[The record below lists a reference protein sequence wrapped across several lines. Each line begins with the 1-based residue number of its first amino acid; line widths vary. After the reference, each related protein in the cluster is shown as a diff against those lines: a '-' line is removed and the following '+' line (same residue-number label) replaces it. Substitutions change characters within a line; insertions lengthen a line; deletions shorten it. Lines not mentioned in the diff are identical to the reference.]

1 MTTLSE
7 IWSPAKAAN
16 KIVKVVEAV
25 SVINKL
31 DRFPL
36 DVPLVALEAAQI
48 FKWPDPITTVQ
59 AADIKG
65 FEGALFSND
74 RRTEWLLLYNPEL
87 SSPGRIRFTQAH
99 ELGHYI
105 LHRLI
110 RNEFQCGDSEVL
122 GWPGDNSSIE
132 TQADIFASYLLMP
145 IDDFR
150 KQTAVQID
158 LDVLGQCAER
168 YGVSLSAAVLK
179 WLQFTDEKA
188 ILIMSRDGFMSWAW
202 SSEPA
207 WRSGAFFKTK
217 KDLIEIPRGTL
228 AANTS
233 LQIERKGIEIPANIW
248 FRHAEKNIN
257 IREMKIHMD
266 QLDRTLTLLI
276 LPKGADVWPPYS
288 S

>member
-1 MTTLSE
+1 MTNKTE
-7 IWSPAKAAN
+7 IWLPARAAN

-25 SVINKL
+25 SIINGL

-36 DVPLVALEAAQI
+36 DVPSVALEAAQI
-48 FKWPDPITTVQ
+48 FDWPDPITTVQ

-74 RRTEWLLLYNPEL
+74 SRTEWLLLFNPAL

-110 RNEFQCGDSEVL
+110 KNEFQCGDSELL
-122 GWPGDNSSIE
+122 GWPGDDSNIE

-150 KQTAVQID
+150 IHTNANVN
-158 LDVLGQCAER
+158 LDVLSQCAER
-168 YGVSLSAAVLK
+168 YGVSLSAAALK
-179 WLQFTDEKA
+179 WLQFTEEKA
-188 ILIMSRDGFMSWAW
+188 ILIMSRDGFMNWAW
-202 SSEPA
+202 SSDPA

-217 KDLIEIPRGTL
+217 NDLIEIPRGSL
-228 AANTS
+228 AANST

-248 FRHAEKNIN
+248 FRHAEKSIN
-257 IREMKIHMD
+257 ITEMKIHMD

-276 LPKGADVWPPYS
+276 LPKGADVWPPYPG
-288 S
+288 